1 MPDDSLAL
9 TAREPLAPPALGALE
24 NAPYVSLATFRR
36 NGDRVA
42 TPVWCAPDGADFYI
56 FSAGNAG
63 KVKRLRNS
71 NRAALAT
78 CDYRGNLSSG
88 WVDATAVLLQ
98 DDRDIAR
105 ALRALR
111 RKYGWQMW
119 IADTGAKLTGRYYRR
134 AYIRVRLTGK

>member
-1 MPDDSLAL
+1 MPDDTLAL
-9 TAREPLAPPALGALE
+9 AARGTLAPPAPRALE
-24 NAPYVSLATFRR
+24 NATYVSLATFRR

-42 TPVWCAPDGADFYI
+42 TPVWCAPDGVDFYF
-56 FSAGNAG
+56 FSAGDAG
-63 KVKRLRNS
+63 KVKRLRAS
-71 NRAALAT
+71 DRAALAT

-88 WVDATAVLLQ
+88 WVDATAALLE

-119 IADTGAKLTGRYYRR
+119 MADTGAKLTGRYYRR
-134 AYIRVRLTGK
+134 AYIRARLTGK